1 MAAMRPPRPDPVAA
15 LARSGLMALTGW
27 ADGAPRLPPVG
38 LPVRLERLISEI
50 ERRTRAHGRPVRVS
64 WEAAISGRA
73 ALLGLSRQGRTAPN
87 GSCQL
92 LATNDG
98 WVGLSLSRPD
108 DAELLPAL
116 IGGRVTD
123 PWQDATTAAA
133 RTSTRAFVAQAR
145 LLGLAA
151 SPLTVARRR
160 RPLWRSEQRW
170 PQAIPPPPHSWQV
183 VDLSSLWA
191 GPVVGRILSE
201 AGAQVTKVESET
213 RPDGARA
220 IPPFYQW
227 VHSPV
232 EASVRL
238 DFRSPTGRAE
248 AAALIDAADVVIEA
262 SRPRAL
268 EQLGLGPD
276 DRPPRPGRIWLS
288 ITGHGRTRPGR
299 DWVAF
304 GDDAAVAGGLVGWDA
319 AGGPVFCGDA
329 IADPITGIAG
339 AVAVLRA
346 LDAGGGKLI
355 DLSMSRAAGAMA
367 AGGTEPGAEAVRD
380 RSGRWRVRTP
390 AIRDVEVQAELDRQ
404 RVESDRAGRPPRGT
418 TVTLFPG

>member
-1 MAAMRPPRPDPVAA
+1 MAAMRPPGPDPVAA

-27 ADGAPRLPPVG
+27 PDSAPRLPPVG
-38 LPVRLERLISEI
+38 LPARLERLTGEI
-50 ERRTRAHGRPVRVS
+50 ERRTRARGQPVRVG

-73 ALLGLSRQGRTAPN
+73 ALLGLTRHGRTAAN

-92 LATNDG
+92 LATRDG
-98 WVGLSLSRPD
+98 WVGLNLSRPD

-123 PWQDATTAAA
+123 PWQDAATAAA
-133 RTSTRAFVAQAR
+133 RTSTTGFVAQAR

-151 SPLTVARRR
+151 SPLIVSRPR
-160 RPLWRSEQRW
+160 RPLWRAEQRW
-170 PQAIPPPPHSWQV
+170 PPATAPPLRSWRV

-220 IPPFYQW
+220 NPIFYRW
-227 VHSPV
+227 VHPPG

-248 AAALIDAADVVIEA
+248 AADLIDAADVVIEA

-268 EQLGLGPD
+268 EQLGLGPH
-276 DRPPRPGRIWLS
+276 DRPSRPGRVWLS
-288 ITGHGRTRPGR
+288 ITGHGRSVPGR

-319 AGGPVFCGDA
+319 DGGPVFCGDA
-329 IADPITGIAG
+329 IADPIAGLAG

-355 DLSMSRAAGAMA
+355 DLSMSRVAGAMA
-367 AGGTEPGAEAVRD
+367 AGGTEAGAEAVRD
-380 RSGRWRVRTP
+380 GSGRWLVGTADRR
-390 AIRDVEVQAELDRQ
+390 VEVQDRPR
-404 RVESDRAGRPPRGT
+404 RVDWIERG
-418 TVTLFPG
+418 

>member
-38 LPVRLERLISEI
+38 LPVQLERLISEI
-50 ERRTRAHGRPVRVS
+50 EWRTRAHGRPVRVS

-92 LATNDG
+92 LATTDG

-116 IGGRVTD
+116 IGGRVTN
-123 PWQDATTAAA
+123 PWQDAATAAA
-133 RTSTRAFVAQAR
+133 RTSTQAFVAQAR

-151 SPLTVARRR
+151 SPLTATRRR

-170 PQAIPPPPHSWQV
+170 PQALPPPPHSWQV

-220 IPPFYQW
+220 NPRFYQW
-227 VHSPV
+227 VHSPF

-268 EQLGLGPD
+268 GQLGLGPD

-288 ITGHGRTRPGR
+288 ITGHGRAQPGR

-319 AGGPVFCGDA
+319 GGGPVFCGDA
-329 IADPITGIAG
+329 IADPITGISG

-367 AGGTEPGAEAVRD
+367 AGGTEPGAEAVQD
-380 RSGRWRVRTP
+380 RSGRWRVGTGD
-390 AIRDVEVQAELDRQ
+390 RDVEVQERPAS
-404 RVESDRAGRPPRGT
+404 VEWIERG
-418 TVTLFPG
+418 

>member
-1 MAAMRPPRPDPVAA
+1 MATMRPRHPDPVGA

-27 ADGAPRLPPVG
+27 SDEAPRLPPVG
-38 LPVRLERLISEI
+38 LPARLERLTGEI
-50 ERRTRAHGRPVRVS
+50 ERRTRAGGQPVRVS
-64 WEAAISGRA
+64 WEAALTGRA
-73 ALLGLSRQGRTAPN
+73 ALLGLGRQGRTAPN
-87 GSCQL
+87 GSCRL

-116 IGGRVTD
+116 IGSGVTD
-123 PWQDATTAAA
+123 VWQDAATAAA

-151 SPLTVARRR
+151 SPLIVPRRQ

-170 PQAIPPPPHSWQV
+170 PQALASPPDSWRV

-201 AGAQVTKVESET
+201 AGARVTKVESAT

-220 IPPFYQW
+220 NPTFYQW
-227 VHSPV
+227 VHSPI
-232 EASVRL
+232 EASVQV

-248 AAALIDAADVVIEA
+248 VAALIDCADVVIEA

-268 EQLGLGPD
+268 EQLGLGPH
-276 DRPPRPGRIWLS
+276 DRPPRPGRVWLS
-288 ITGHGRTRPGR
+288 ITGHGRARPGR

-319 AGGPVFCGDA
+319 GGGPVFCGDA
-329 IADPITGIAG
+329 IADPISGLAG

-346 LDAGGGKLI
+346 LNTGGGQLI

-367 AGGTEPGAEAVRD
+367 ADGTGSGAEAVRD
-380 RSGRWRVRTP
+380 RSGRWLVGTGDRQ
-390 AIRDVEVQAELDRQ
+390 VEVRDRPR
-404 RVESDRAGRPPRGT
+404 RVEWIERG
-418 TVTLFPG
+418 